1 MGPSAEF
8 KHGLVMAHISLT
20 RHEPGFADLVQVHD
34 QGGSGLPCAT
44 ISVTWLA
51 AKVGTISSYQYGNI
65 RARTSRRDS
74 LCGTGRARRVPRPPA
89 GGGQPIRPRP

>member
-8 KHGLVMAHISLT
+8 KHGLAMAHISLT

-44 ISVTWLA
+44 ISVTWPA
-51 AKVGTISSYQYGNI
+51 ARAGQTVGGYAACSCRWGVWLKSGYQ
-65 RARTSRRDS
+65 RR
-74 LCGTGRARRVPRPPA
+74 
-89 GGGQPIRPRP
+89 